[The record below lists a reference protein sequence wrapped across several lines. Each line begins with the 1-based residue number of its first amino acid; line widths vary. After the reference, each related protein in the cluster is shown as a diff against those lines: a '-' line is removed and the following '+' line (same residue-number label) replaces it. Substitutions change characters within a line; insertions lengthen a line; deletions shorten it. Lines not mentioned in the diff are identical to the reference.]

1 VSDFARISDAALAR
15 ADSLVPLWLPDGR
28 RVGSE
33 WSALNP
39 TRGDTSRGSFSVNL
53 ATGKWSDF
61 ATGDS
66 GGDLIAL
73 CAYLFHRGDQLAA
86 LKQLAED
93 LGETLS
99 PFHDRTQRGPDWPED
114 RTPVGQ
120 SPDPEKKPK
129 SASPWRP
136 ILPVPTDAGP
146 FPKAHTFR
154 GRPDYMWPYYNPSG
168 EFLGTVCR
176 FTTSDGGKE
185 VLPCVYAE
193 HETTGVRQWRWM
205 AFPTP
210 RPLYGL
216 WDLSAA
222 GSVLIVEGEK
232 CRDAAHKEIGGVF
245 SVLSWPGGGKAV
257 QLADWT
263 PLAGRWVFLWADCDA
278 QKDKAGDILAEQD
291 QPGTKAMAAIGKT
304 LQGLGCK
311 VLRIPIPA
319 PGEKPSGWDVAD
331 AISEGLTG
339 DALCDWILERAEPM
353 ASTNPSEKPAG
364 TDDPAMPWR
373 ELLLRKA
380 RTGELQEC
388 RENVYLFLSNHPALA
403 DRIAVDEFANA
414 IVKTDKLPW
423 ASHDTE
429 WQEIDDLR
437 LGYWLAD
444 SNGLLIRSTEAL
456 RHGVT
461 LAASERRIHPVR
473 DWLQGLAWDGTPRLS
488 EWLAQCMGAAPTPYH
503 SLAGRFWLISMVAR
517 IFDPG
522 CKVDAMVVLE
532 GEQGGGKSS
541 SLRLLAGDHFSDTPF
556 VMGDKD
562 SFLALRG
569 RWLYEISELD
579 SLNRADITRAKAF
592 LSSRVDNYRAPYEAR
607 PENHKRQCVF
617 AATTNQYEYLRD
629 LTGNRRFWPVRC
641 NEIDLTKLAAWRE
654 QLFAEACAAYQAG
667 QRWYPDRAEF
677 ETHFEPEIDRRLLDD
692 PWETTIADW
701 CDSSDAQF
709 DLKHD
714 GVTVARVLKEAI
726 KMDASKIGGARVESA
741 RVGTIM
747 KRLGYA
753 RRRRATGRREWVY
766 VMEALTARQTSEG
779 AADANLPL

>member
-1 VSDFARISDAALAR
+1 MSDFRRIADAALAR
-15 ADSLVPLWLPDGR
+15 ADSLVPMWLPDGR
-28 RVGSE
+28 RSGSE

-66 GGDLIAL
+66 GGDLVAL
-73 CAYLFHRGDQLAA
+73 CAYLFHAGDQLAA
-86 LKQLAED
+86 LKQLAEH

-99 PFHDRTQRGPDWPED
+99 PFHDRSQRGPDWPED
-114 RTPVGQ
+114 KTPRGSV
-120 SPDPEKKPK
+120 PEPEKKPK
-129 SASPWRP
+129 TASPWRP
-136 ILPVPTDAGP
+136 IVPVPADSGP
-146 FPKAHTFR
+146 VPKAHTFR
-154 GRPDYMWPYYNPSG
+154 GRPDYTWAYHDQAG
-168 EFLGTVCR
+168 HLLGIVCR

-205 AFPTP
+205 AFPAP

-216 WDLSAA
+216 WDLRPD
-222 GSVLIVEGEK
+222 GDVLVVEGEK
-232 CRDAAHKEIGGVF
+232 CRDAAHKEIGGDF

-257 QLADWT
+257 KLADWT
-263 PLAGRWVFLWADCDA
+263 PLSGRRVILWPDCDA
-278 QKDKAGDILAEQD
+278 QTDKAGDILAEKE
-291 QPGTKAMAAIGKT
+291 QPGTKAMAAIAKT
-304 LQGLGCK
+304 LQGLGCE
-311 VLRIPIPA
+311 VLRMTIPA
-319 PGEKPSGWDVAD
+319 PGTKPSGWDVAD
-331 AISEGLTG
+331 AIEAGVTG
-339 DALCDWILERAEPM
+339 ERLAAWVVEHAEPVN
-353 ASTNPSEKPAG
+353 SPKPEEKA
-364 TDDPAMPWR
+364 DPADAALPWR
-373 ELLLRKA
+373 ELLLRKP

-403 DRIAVDEFANA
+403 ERIAVDEFANA

-423 ASHDTE
+423 ASHDAE

-473 DWLQGLAWDGTPRLS
+473 DWLQGLSWDGTARLS
-488 EWLAQCMGAAPTPYH
+488 EWLAQCMGAAPTTYH
-503 SLAGRFWLISMVAR
+503 ALAGRFWLISMVAR

-541 SLRLLAGDHFSDTPF
+541 SLRLLAGEHFSDTPF

-592 LSSRVDNYRAPYEAR
+592 LSSQVDNYRAPYEAR

-641 NEIDLTKLAAWRE
+641 HEIDLTKLAAWRE
-654 QLFAEACAAYQAG
+654 QLFAEACVAYRAG
-667 QRWYPDRAEF
+667 QRWYPDREEF

-701 CDSSDAQF
+701 CDSPDAQF

-753 RRRRATGRREWVY
+753 RRRRATGRREWAY
-766 VMEALTARQTSEG
+766 VMEAPTARQTSEG